1 METSNLANEY
11 AQINK
16 IVQVYNKNL
25 IKRSFLL
32 ANLSKSEF
40 PKLINPLREIIE
52 TIDQQGNLI
61 QPNQPIQTS
70 EVSEEVVQ
78 TSALPG
84 NINENTGLTRVEEAL
99 LSPSEKAIRLR
110 QRGARV

>member
-40 PKLINPLREIIE
+40 PKLINIPIFHNIYGLKELPNSKRQFLL
-52 TIDQQGNLI
+52 QQH
-61 QPNQPIQTS
+61 S
-70 EVSEEVVQ
+70 M
-78 TSALPG
+78 
-84 NINENTGLTRVEEAL
+84 
-99 LSPSEKAIRLR
+99 K
-110 QRGARV
+110 